1 MGERNGGRGRRAG
14 AAGALAVLLVV
25 ALAAAFPAPPGA
37 VSQIPRVPPSGEVVL
52 ARDEQALTDWVE
64 VPAGLQARWS
74 WDAHAYINF
83 EVEARGIGLLDGGD
97 TGAGHGC
104 VRGEPPFAIRIWWG
118 HTAWP
123 SQAEPARVN
132 YSIVVEAA
140 DPFYCENV
148 TTVHQTRG
156 AQLSGGPLDEVP
168 PWWASAWPVL
178 FPVLVGNLAYA
189 AVLPALFW
197 PAGEPNPA
205 APKRRP

>member
-1 MGERNGGRGRRAG
+1 MGERKGGRGRRAG
-14 AAGALAVLLVV
+14 ALGALTVLLFV

-37 VSQIPRVPPSGEVVL
+37 VSQIPRVPPSGDVVL
-52 ARDEQALTDWVE
+52 ARGEQALTDWVE
-64 VPAGLQARWS
+64 VPAGEQARWA
-74 WDAHAYINF
+74 WDAHAFINF

-97 TGAGHGC
+97 SGAGHGC
-104 VRGEPPFAIRIWWG
+104 VRGEPPFGIRMWWG
-118 HTAWP
+118 HTGWP
-123 SQAEPARVN
+123 SQAEPAHVS

-156 AQLSGGPLDEVP
+156 AQLSGGPLDDAP

-178 FPVLVGNLAYA
+178 FPVFVGNLAYA
-189 AVLPALFW
+189 AMLKALFW
-197 PAGEPNPA
+197 PAGAPNPA